1 MGLVGAAHAAVLA
14 VAALWSFWA
23 AGLLLAAVL
32 LGLAAARA
40 VLPVAVLGPLAV
52 RARWVDVLTCL
63 VLGASVAVLAV
74 VAPR

>member
-1 MGLVGAAHAAVLA
+1 VGVVGAALAGVLA